1 MLDTGPPRIQCK
13 RNRVLEL
20 GAPAFL
26 PCGGCRVFGKL
37 RTSASQVAL
46 KQGAPEDDPG
56 KINCQRFGV
65 AGIVPPFNAA
75 SAEAYE
81 TSSVVHPSRRGKD
94 RAVLSQ

>member
-1 MLDTGPPRIQCK
+1 ML
-13 RNRVLEL
+13 ES

-26 PCGGCRVFGKL
+26 PCGRCRVFGKL

-46 KQGAPEDDPG
+46 KQGAPEDDPR

-75 SAEAYE
+75 SAEACAYE
-81 TSSVVHPSRRGKD
+81 ISSVMDASHRAKD
-94 RAVLSQ
+94 RAVLPQ